1 MDWVPSRLPAR
12 AVQQRFRNRDGKG
25 VTVLAS
31 FLLLAGCARHYR
43 VDGMVLRVDP
53 LKRTILVSHRD
64 IRGYMP
70 AMVMAFPV
78 KRSAEIA
85 GLQPGARVHFR
96 LAVKG
101 RSAIAERIEARA
113 PSETL
118 PLPPLPEKLAI
129 GAAVPDFSLID
140 QTGTPVR
147 LSGLRGKVVAL
158 DFIYTRCPL
167 PDVCPRLS
175 ANFARLQRRFE
186 KRLGVD
192 FALLSITIDPQ
203 YDTPAILAN
212 YAKLWKANPI
222 GWHFLTGDPV
232 EIEHVA
238 ANFGMQYFPE
248 EGSMTHTSE
257 TAIVAR
263 DGTLAAVVSG
273 PAYAVSQ
280 LGDLIAGQLDI
291 GQVETP

>member
-1 MDWVPSRLPAR
+1 MSGNSAVAEHIETRAPTETLRLPA
-12 AVQQRFRNRDGKG
+12 
-25 VTVLAS
+25 
-31 FLLLAGCARHYR
+31 
-43 VDGMVLRVDP
+43 P
-53 LKRTILVSHRD
+53 
-64 IRGYMP
+64 
-70 AMVMAFPV
+70 
-78 KRSAEIA
+78 
-85 GLQPGARVHFR
+85 
-96 LAVKG
+96 
-101 RSAIAERIEARA
+101 
-113 PSETL
+113 
-118 PLPPLPEKLAI
+118 PEKLAI

-147 LSGLRGKVVAL
+147 LSRLRGKVIAL

-186 KRLGVD
+186 KHLGAD
-192 FALLSITIDPQ
+192 FVLISITIDPQ

-222 GWHFLTGDPV
+222 GWRFLTGDPG

-248 EGSMTHTSE
+248 QGSMTHTSQ

-263 DGTLAAVVSG
+263 NGTLAAVVSG

-280 LGDLIAGQLDI
+280 LGDLILNQLE
-291 GQVETP
+291 GGRLESE